1 MRAAAT
7 IRVALLGTLA
17 VSPLGTAVCLRAQQA
32 DAPVVLDQ
40 VVAVVNNHAILSS
53 DVDAAMRLSVLEPAE
68 GANAKPDRKSA
79 LDELISR
86 ELIEEQMTPEEKN
99 AAEPTAGTFNERLTQ
114 LRQDLPACARYHCAT
129 NQGWDGFLAAKGLTE
144 DEAQKYLRLRLSL
157 LSFIENRFRQGIRIS
172 QEEIEDYYRN
182 TLVPQYGAGQEAPPL
197 AEVSP
202 RIEEILLQQQVDQL
216 FSAWLD
222 NLRKQGDVEILDP
235 TLAPESQTAGSGGAP

>member
-1 MRAAAT
+1 MRAAES
-7 IRVALLGTLA
+7 IRVALLGALVA
-17 VSPLGTAVCLRAQQA
+17 SPLWTSAPLRAQPA
-32 DAPVVLDQ
+32 EEPVVLNQ

-53 DVDAAMRLSVLEPAE
+53 DVDAAMRLSALEPPG

-99 AAEPTAGTFNERLTQ
+99 AAEPTSKTLEERLAQ
-114 LRQDLPACARYHCAT
+114 LRQDLPACGRYRCAT
-129 NQGWDGFLAAKGLTE
+129 NQGWDDFLAAKGLTE
-144 DEAQKYLRLRLSL
+144 DEALKYLRLRLSL
-157 LSFIENRFRQGIRIS
+157 LSFIENRFRQGIRIP
-172 QEEIEDYYRN
+172 QEEIENYYHE

-197 AEVSP
+197 ASVAP

-235 TLAPESQTAGSGGAP
+235 TLAPESQSAGTGGAP